1 MPKPIAP
8 SPINPIGF
16 SLMHFSPQPSRGF
29 WTGAPCS
36 PQRTPGFP
44 VELPGVDELH
54 AAFLNE
60 SRTRT
65 RRWLPVQEIRDH
77 GPDTIFFECFY
88 SICHAVS
95 GSESVGRG

>member
-1 MPKPIAP
+1 MLQAFSYLEVKVRGLP
-8 SPINPIGF
+8 SEPRPVALDGCN
-16 SLMHFSPQPSRGF
+16 Q
-29 WTGAPCS
+29 CS

-65 RRWLPVQEIRDH
+65 RRWRPVQEIRAH
-77 GPDTIFFECFY
+77 GPKMDFSNAFTP
-88 SICHAVS
+88 
-95 GSESVGRG
+95 